1 MCFVHYPSHMMQIF
15 SLKLAQIPIDR
26 KSIELYGYIAAR
38 DRRDALLNY
47 IVNISRDDPITVQQ
61 GSLIEMTGPKR
72 GISLSTAVL
81 LEFDMRIKEG
91 GKEEDDLQLIDG
103 ASEVSEITTPSR
115 ACTGRINGE
124 SVEAT
129 VEVAISDV
137 HGGFRFSLSSFVFTD
152 GLHKEIQ
159 LFHGTIGESC
169 ALRRFIVAVSI
180 DTWMHLKFKIGQ
192 KGSKSDL
199 ERYCSFKAHS
209 HGCANQ
215 QIKMVD
221 VASLSAKVTWS
232 ATEVFCWGIK

>member
-1 MCFVHYPSHMMQIF
+1 M
-15 SLKLAQIPIDR
+15 
-26 KSIELYGYIAAR
+26 
-38 DRRDALLNY
+38 
-47 IVNISRDDPITVQQ
+47 
-61 GSLIEMTGPKR
+61 
-72 GISLSTAVL
+72 L

-124 SVEAT
+124 SGAIDITLAHLHRAVEAT

-232 ATEVFCWGIK
+232 ATEVFSWGIK